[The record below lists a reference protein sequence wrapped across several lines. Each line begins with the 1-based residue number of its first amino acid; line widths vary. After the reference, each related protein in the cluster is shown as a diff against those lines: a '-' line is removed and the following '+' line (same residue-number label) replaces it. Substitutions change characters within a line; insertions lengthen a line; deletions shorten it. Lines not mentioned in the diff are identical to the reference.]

1 MGYTNVEGWAQYF
14 READTWA
21 LVLAG
26 LGAVTAFLV
35 RSRFGITL
43 TVLGIASAFA
53 TALDPQGS
61 LYNVRLLPLW
71 FISVYLM
78 AAWAFGTGCI
88 AIAERWRQVRARQ
101 WEEQAQAAL
110 WVQGPPTDGL
120 SEEPQTPGEAPWPPA
135 PSSPRDDLRPRA
147 GPRPP

>member
-1 MGYTNVEGWAQYF
+1 M
-14 READTWA
+14 
-21 LVLAG
+21 
-26 LGAVTAFLV
+26 

-43 TVLGIASAFA
+43 TVLGVASALA

-88 AIAERWRQVRARQ
+88 AVGRVVAPGARPAVGGAGAGGTVGRGPTGPPALGGAADRRARS
-101 WEEQAQAAL
+101 
-110 WVQGPPTDGL
+110 PPT
-120 SEEPQTPGEAPWPPA
+120 PATP
-135 PSSPRDDLRPRA
+135 SPRGERRPRA
-147 GPRPP
+147 GPRPPSSGAVLGLLGA